1 MLLDLQQM
9 VAILLF
15 VVPLMPANLVIVL
28 ETTKRTIYF
37 ENLKPEN
44 VLALFYSE
52 YDLRSMKNQFGQ

>member
-1 MLLDLQQM
+1 M

-52 YDLRSMKNQFGQ
+52 YDLRSMKNQFGP